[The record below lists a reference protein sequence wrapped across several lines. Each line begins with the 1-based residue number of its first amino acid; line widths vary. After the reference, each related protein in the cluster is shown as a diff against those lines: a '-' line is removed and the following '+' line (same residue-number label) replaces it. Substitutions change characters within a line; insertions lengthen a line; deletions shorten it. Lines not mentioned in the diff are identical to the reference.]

1 MSPSYT
7 LSVRI
12 ADITNTVVSLDP
24 SFTMKAE
31 GAVGKFLVHGV
42 EPEMKFQTRLADLS
56 DLSPSG
62 KMVFDSGSSWKLYQ
76 EGNTYTFQLQ
86 SRAIGPAP
94 YKIANIDKDFTTGEV
109 LFHRPY
115 MTSQKAV
122 YPLEYPLDELLFIN
136 HLALGKGVEVHA
148 CGMVNSQG
156 DGLLFLGQ
164 SRAGKSTTAR
174 LWGDEPDVT
183 ILSDDRIVLR
193 KIDGILWMYGTPW
206 HGEAGFSAPTGV
218 PLKKV
223 YFLEKGQKN
232 ELLPKG
238 AAESIGRFIA
248 RSFPPFYNPVAVDFI
263 LGFFEEVV
271 KNVPCYE
278 LRFVP
283 DKRVIGL
290 INGMK
295 E

>member
-1 MSPSYT
+1 MLPYT

-12 ADITNTVVSLDP
+12 ADITTTVVSLDP
-24 SFTMKAE
+24 SLTMKAE
-31 GAVGKFLVHGV
+31 GAIGKFLVNGV
-42 EPEMKFQTRLADLS
+42 EPEMKFQTRLANLF

-62 KMVFDSGSSWKLYQ
+62 KMVFDSGSSWRLFQ
-76 EGNTYTFQLQ
+76 EDDTYTFQLQ

-94 YKIANIDKDFTTGEV
+94 YKIAKIDKDFTMGEV

-115 MTSQKAV
+115 MTSGKAI

-136 HLALGKGVEVHA
+136 RLALGKGVEVHA
-148 CGMVNSQG
+148 CGVVNSEG
-156 DGLLFLGQ
+156 DGHLFLGQ
-164 SRAGKSTTAR
+164 SRAGKTTTAR

-183 ILSDDRIVLR
+183 ILSDDRIALR
-193 KIDGILWMYGTPW
+193 KIDGKLWMYGTPW
-206 HGEAGFSAPTGV
+206 HGEAGFSAPTRV

-238 AAESIGRFIA
+238 AAESIGRLIA
-248 RSFPPFYNPVAVDFI
+248 CSFPPFYNPDAVDFM
-263 LGFFEEVV
+263 LVFFEEVV
-271 KNVPCYE
+271 KTVPCYE
-278 LRFVP
+278 LRFMP

-290 INGMK
+290 VSGMK
-295 E
+295 D